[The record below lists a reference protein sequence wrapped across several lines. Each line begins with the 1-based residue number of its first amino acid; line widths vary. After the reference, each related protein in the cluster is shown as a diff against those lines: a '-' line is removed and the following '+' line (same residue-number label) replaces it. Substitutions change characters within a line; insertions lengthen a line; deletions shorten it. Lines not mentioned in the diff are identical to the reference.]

1 MKITLTLDR
10 DKINKTVRKR
20 MPRPSIKFGNRQ
32 KQLDKRRCRDKI
44 QP

>member
-1 MKITLTLDR
+1 MKITLILNR
-10 DKINKTVRKR
+10 DKIEKTVRKR

-32 KQLDKRRCRDKI
+32 KQLDKKCCRAKI